1 MVKKLKKKISSLAEV
16 AEQLEPDQV
25 GLLTAVAMEM
35 MPDGGDD
42 SDDSENEGDDSS
54 EKESSEII
62 QLDGREYRVGSK
74 NGVVDICRDENHRS
88 CFRWHSEKEE
98 WAPSSE
104 NDISLGKLVDLVSR
118 RPELADVFFR
128 HRRSADE

>member
-1 MVKKLKKKISSLAEV
+1 MVKKFKKKISQLTEI

-25 GLLTAVAMEM
+25 DLLTAVAMEM

-62 QLDGREYRVGSK
+62 LLDGREYRVGSK
-74 NGVVDICRDENHRS
+74 NGVGIAVLLTR
-88 CFRWHSEKEE
+88 
-98 WAPSSE
+98 
-104 NDISLGKLVDLVSR
+104 
-118 RPELADVFFR
+118 
-128 HRRSADE
+128 

>member
-25 GLLTAVAMEM
+25 DLLTAVAMEM

-118 RPELADVFFR
+118 CPELANVFY
-128 HRRSADE
+128 RSADE